1 MEVNETKLNELLGKL
16 LGDLGAAAG
25 ATLVVVGDKLGL
37 FRGIAEAGTVTSAE
51 LATRTGCAER
61 YVREWLAQQAAAGYV
76 EYDAAAGRYSMTPEQ
91 QLAFVVEGSPAFVV
105 GAFEVIGSMHRDE
118 PKITAAFRTG
128 NGVGWH
134 EHDPALFHGTERFFR
149 PAYAAHLINEWL
161 PALEGVREKLE
172 RGARVADV
180 GCGHG
185 ASTILM
191 AKAFPKSQFF
201 GFDYHQ
207 PSLDHATGAARDA
220 GVSGNTRF
228 ERAVAKDFPGTYDL
242 VAFFDCLH
250 DMGDPAGASAH
261 VLKSLAPDGTWMV
274 VEPIAGDSIAENMH
288 PIGRFCYAASTM
300 ICTPASLA
308 QEGQAAL
315 GTQAGEKKLR
325 EVIGAGGFTRIR
337 RAASTV
343 FNMVLEARP

>member
-1 MEVNETKLNELLGKL
+1 MPIDEAKLNALMGKMI
-16 LGDLGAAAG
+16 GDLGAAAG
-25 ATLVVVGDKLGL
+25 AALVVVGDKLGL
-37 FRGIAEAGTVTSAE
+37 YRAIAEASTVTPVE
-51 LATRTGCAER
+51 LATRTGTAER
-61 YVREWLAQQAAAGYV
+61 NVREWLAQQAAAGYV

-91 QLAFVVEGSPAFVV
+91 QMALAVEGSPACVL
-105 GAFEVIGSMHRDE
+105 GAFEIVGSIHRDE
-118 PKITAAFRTG
+118 SRITDAFRSG
-128 NGVGWH
+128 KGVGWH
-134 EHDPALFHGTERFFR
+134 EHDAALFRGTERFFR
-149 PAYAAHLINEWL
+149 PGYAAHLVNEWL

-191 AKAFPKSQFF
+191 AKAFPKSQFV

-207 PSLDHATGAARDA
+207 PSLDHATATAREA

-228 ERAVAKDFPGTYDL
+228 ERAVAKDYPGTYEL

-250 DMGDPAGASAH
+250 DMGDPSGAAAH
-261 VLKSLAPDGTWMV
+261 VRQSLTADGTWMI
-274 VEPIAGDSIAENMH
+274 VEPMAGDSQAENMN
-288 PIGRFCYAASTM
+288 PIGRFIYAASTM

-315 GTQAGEKKLR
+315 GAQAGEKKLR

-337 RAASTV
+337 RAAETP
-343 FNMVLEARP
+343 FNMVLEARA